1 MLHHLSGTMAL
12 RRTVPD
18 QFVKILYKNVKIKT
32 KECRHCLSTCLGI
45 KNNKISVT
53 LTHGSKTNRSRDQL
67 LKAYRVTIKRGF
79 CENSNTESL
88 LSLDAE
94 SFVKF
99 MKKENISRC
108 MIYFDDTTQK
118 VNISHPQIEE
128 IGDRLRSGELNYDNH
143 EAIFLAPGARTQCL
157 LGAFIWNTN
166 RGQAS
171 GGIAIQY
178 HKNIYELLQN
188 GNVSSKS
195 LGIRAALAGLWSG
208 GGKGIISVP
217 AGNKYIDPVFRKD
230 VFLDYGEFLTSLNGC
245 LLSGTTVGSSVS
257 DITNVYSRSRYT
269 HSVDE
274 SIGGSGSASKYTAK
288 GVVCAMEAAIDFLQL
303 GSLEG
308 KTVVLQGT
316 GNVGTIL
323 IEELL
328 KQDVRHIYATDTN
341 QMRVQ
346 DVRDMF
352 EKQARGRLTLLKVPF
367 GDRSIY
373 RQPCDIFSPCAIPK
387 VLTGE
392 TIPLMDC
399 RIICG
404 TANHQTK
411 EDSDN
416 NLLQERNITFVTDVV
431 PNRMALV
438 RRVMEPY
445 GRLPGDPELMKH
457 LSKDWEHSIY
467 QTTLRILTLAVKE
480 SITPVS
486 AAYRLG
492 QDMTKDLHPLFP
504 NRCKKIIQGLVATEW
519 HNGGEYLKHSQVI
532 SECTGHT

>member
-1 MLHHLSGTMAL
+1 MAL
-12 RRTVPD
+12 RGLVLD
-18 QFVKILYKNVKIKT
+18 QFVNILSKNLKIKT
-32 KECRHCLSTCLGI
+32 EGCRRCSSTCLNL
-45 KNNKISVT
+45 KNKISVT
-53 LTHGSKTNRSRDQL
+53 LTPGFRSYRYRDRL
-67 LKAYRVTIKRGF
+67 LQDYRKTIKRDF
-79 CENSNTESL
+79 CANSKSESL

-108 MIYFDDTTQK
+108 MIYFDDATQK

-128 IGDRLRSGELNYDNH
+128 IGDRLRSGELNYDSH
-143 EAIFLAPGARTQCL
+143 EGIFLAPGARTQCL
-157 LGAFIWNTN
+157 LAAFIWNTN
-166 RGQAS
+166 RGQAC
-171 GGIAIQY
+171 GGITIRY
-178 HKNIYELLQN
+178 HKNISELLQD
-188 GNVSSKS
+188 GNKSSKT
-195 LGIRAALAGLWSG
+195 LGIKAALAGLWAG
-208 GGKGIISVP
+208 GGKGMISVP
-217 AGNKYIDPVFRKD
+217 AGNKYIDPKFRED

-245 LLSGTTVGSSVS
+245 LLSGTTLGSSVS
-257 DITNVYSRSRYT
+257 DITNVYSRSRYA

-303 GSLEG
+303 GSLQG
-308 KTVVLQGT
+308 KTVVLQGA
-316 GNVGTIL
+316 GNVGTVL

-346 DVRDMF
+346 DVKDMF

-367 GDRSIY
+367 GDRNIY
-373 RQPCDIFSPCAIPK
+373 RQPCDIFSPCATPK
-387 VLTGE
+387 VLTRE
-392 TIPLMDC
+392 TIPLMDT

-404 TANHQTK
+404 AANHQTE

-416 NLLQERNITFVTDVV
+416 SLMLERNITFVTDFV
-431 PNRMALV
+431 PNRMAMV

-467 QTTLRILTLAVKE
+467 NTTLRILKLAEKE
-480 SITPVS
+480 KIPPVS

-492 QDMTKDLHPLFP
+492 KDRTKDLHPLFP
-504 NRCKKIIQGLVATEW
+504 YRCKKIMQGLIATEW
-519 HNGGEYLKHSQVI
+519 HNGVEYLKHSRVI